1 MAWNVCQTCS
11 RVLIFKPICMK
22 SFFISLFIAVCA
34 NLSVSAQTKFSVS
47 YNDTVSIAEPL
58 KIKYIVEDD
67 KEFEITPKPLKI
79 KNSFMEL
86 LAGPYTSTYNSFKM
100 DNGKLTTH
108 KSIIFTYIFLCN
120 KSGMYNVPSLTVT
133 DSVGNEKSF
142 TDDMSFYVSNDAKYR
157 KQKDSM
163 VDEFA
168 DIDMEDTTVNTAKSK
183 ILEIVAVVDK
193 NKISLG
199 DSIKCQIHLFTNLD
213 VVSLNTLKDLEV
225 DNAIRHEI
233 PTDTQKTFKETIYKE
248 MPVKTVLW
256 DEYYLIPL
264 QAGTIKIENASFKAF
279 YSEHDPNIDPIEA
292 FFNAKSC
299 RIERDSVLT
308 IKSVYFKV
316 TPKELYNKNI
326 NTTAVANTRSSVGIV
341 LDRSS
346 SLFTTEDTLRA
357 NYYLL
362 ENDFMKRFLPNINRN
377 YDLTIFAKHPYKI
390 FKDDLEEYAN
400 SIKDSNND
408 GSAVYDAILSAITDR
423 ETGKIDKKS
432 IILLTDGSDN
442 CSRISANTLTNILL
456 ENGIRV
462 DVVAFASKMDSVY
475 YVFKDSI
482 DTNGDDIY
490 DDVELRNTL
499 IENGQNLDNIKEIAT
514 ATGGV
519 FIQVCNETQLSEAIQ
534 QIQNAISFEKRPLKK
549 PAKMFKP
556 DRGMLMKLF
565 KEIYDVSKIP
575 L

>member
-1 MAWNVCQTCS
+1 MSKMAWNVCQTCS

-34 NLSVSAQTKFSVS
+34 NLSVFAQTKFSIS
-47 YNDTVSIAEPL
+47 YEDTVNVGEPV

-86 LAGPYTSTYNSFKM
+86 LAGPYTSTNTSFKM
-100 DNGKLTTH
+100 DNGKLIRH
-108 KSIIFTYIFLCN
+108 KSIILEYSFLCS
-120 KSGMYNVPSLTVT
+120 KSGKHLVPSLTVT
-133 DSVGNEKSF
+133 DSNGNEYSSLEG
-142 TDDMSFYVSNDAKYR
+142 MSFYVIDDEKN
-157 KQKDSM
+157 QKKKM
-163 VDEFA
+163 VDT
-168 DIDMEDTTVNTAKSK
+168 DKQK

-248 MPVKTVLW
+248 MPVKTVLL

-264 QAGTIKIENASFKAF
+264 QAGTIKIENASFKAL

-357 NYYLL
+357 NYYQL

-390 FKDDLEEYAN
+390 FKDDLQEYAN

-482 DTNGDDIY
+482 NTNGDDIY
-490 DDVELRNTL
+490 DDVKLRNML
-499 IENGQNLDNIKEIAT
+499 IENYQNLDKIKEIAT

-519 FIQVCNETQLSEAIQ
+519 FVQVCNETQLPEAIL
-534 QIQNAISFEKRPLKK
+534 QIQNAISFEKRSFKK
-549 PAKMFKP
+549 AAKMFKP
-556 DRGMLMKLF
+556 DRGMLVKLY

>member
-1 MAWNVCQTCS
+1 MSKMAWNVCQTCS

-34 NLSVSAQTKFSVS
+34 NLSVFAQTKFSIS
-47 YNDTVSIAEPL
+47 YEDTVNVGEPV

-86 LAGPYTSTYNSFKM
+86 LAGPYTSTNTSFKM
-100 DNGKLTTH
+100 DNGKLIRH
-108 KSIIFTYIFLCN
+108 KSIILEYSFLCS
-120 KSGMYNVPSLTVT
+120 KSGKHLVPSLTVT
-133 DSVGNEKSF
+133 DSNGNEYSF
-142 TDDMSFYVSNDAKYR
+142 LEGMSFYVIDDEKN
-157 KQKDSM
+157 QKKKM
-163 VDEFA
+163 VDT
-168 DIDMEDTTVNTAKSK
+168 DKQK

-248 MPVKTVLW
+248 MPVKTVLL

-264 QAGTIKIENASFKAF
+264 QAGTIKIENASFKAL

-357 NYYLL
+357 NYYQL

-390 FKDDLEEYAN
+390 FKDDLQEYAN

-482 DTNGDDIY
+482 NTNGDDIY
-490 DDVELRNTL
+490 DDVKLRNML
-499 IENGQNLDNIKEIAT
+499 IENYQNLDKIKEIAT

-519 FIQVCNETQLSEAIQ
+519 FVQVCNETQLPEAIL
-534 QIQNAISFEKRPLKK
+534 QIQNAISFEKRSLKK
-549 PAKMFKP
+549 AAKMFKP
-556 DRGMLMKLF
+556 DRGMLVKLY

>member
-1 MAWNVCQTCS
+1 MSKMAWNVCQTCS

-34 NLSVSAQTKFSVS
+34 NLSVFAQTKFSIS
-47 YNDTVSIAEPL
+47 YEDTVNVGEPV

-86 LAGPYTSTYNSFKM
+86 LAGPYTSTNTSFKM
-100 DNGKLTTH
+100 DNGKLIRH
-108 KSIIFTYIFLCN
+108 KSIILEYTFLCS
-120 KSGMYNVPSLTVT
+120 KSGKHLVPSLTVT
-133 DSVGNEKSF
+133 DSNGNEYSSLEG
-142 TDDMSFYVSNDAKYR
+142 MSFYVIDDEKN
-157 KQKDSM
+157 QKKKM
-163 VDEFA
+163 VDT
-168 DIDMEDTTVNTAKSK
+168 DKQK

-213 VVSLNTLKDLEV
+213 VVSFNTLKDLEV

-357 NYYLL
+357 NYYQL

-390 FKDDLEEYAN
+390 FKDDLQEYAN

-462 DVVAFASKMDSVY
+462 DVVAFASKIDSVY

-556 DRGMLMKLF
+556 DRGMLVKLF

>member
-1 MAWNVCQTCS
+1 MSKMAWNVCQTCS

-34 NLSVSAQTKFSVS
+34 NLSVFAQTKFSIS
-47 YNDTVSIAEPL
+47 YEDTVNVGEPV

-86 LAGPYTSTYNSFKM
+86 LAGPYTSTNTSFKM
-100 DNGKLTTH
+100 DNGKLIRH
-108 KSIIFTYIFLCN
+108 KSIILEYSFLCS
-120 KSGMYNVPSLTVT
+120 KSGKHLVPSLTVT
-133 DSVGNEKSF
+133 DSNGNEYSSLEG
-142 TDDMSFYVSNDAKYR
+142 MSFYVIDDEKN
-157 KQKDSM
+157 QKKKM
-163 VDEFA
+163 VDT
-168 DIDMEDTTVNTAKSK
+168 DKQK

-225 DNAIRHEI
+225 DSAIRHEI

-248 MPVKTVLW
+248 MPVKTVLL

-326 NTTAVANTRSSVGIV
+326 NTTAVVNTRSSVGIV

-357 NYYLL
+357 NYYQL

-499 IENGQNLDNIKEIAT
+499 IEHGQNLDNIKEIAT

-556 DRGMLMKLF
+556 DRGMLVKLF

>member
-1 MAWNVCQTCS
+1 MSKMAWNVCQTCS

-34 NLSVSAQTKFSVS
+34 NLSVFAQTKFSIS
-47 YNDTVSIAEPL
+47 YEDTVNVGEPV

-86 LAGPYTSTYNSFKM
+86 LAGPYTSTNTSFKM
-100 DNGKLTTH
+100 DNGKLIRH
-108 KSIIFTYIFLCN
+108 KSIILEYTFLCS
-120 KSGMYNVPSLTVT
+120 KSGKHLVPSLTVT
-133 DSVGNEKSF
+133 DSNGNEYSF
-142 TDDMSFYVSNDAKYR
+142 LEGKSFYVIDDEKN
-157 KQKDSM
+157 QKKKM
-163 VDEFA
+163 VDT
-168 DIDMEDTTVNTAKSK
+168 DKQK

-326 NTTAVANTRSSVGIV
+326 NTTAVAKTRSSVGIV

-357 NYYLL
+357 NYYQL

-390 FKDDLEEYAN
+390 FKDDLQEYAN

-534 QIQNAISFEKRPLKK
+534 KIQNAISFEKRPLKK

-556 DRGMLMKLF
+556 DRGMLVKLF

>member
-1 MAWNVCQTCS
+1 MSKMAWNVCQTCS

-34 NLSVSAQTKFSVS
+34 NLSVFAQTKFSIS
-47 YNDTVSIAEPL
+47 YEDTVNVGEPV

-86 LAGPYTSTYNSFKM
+86 LAGPYTSTNTSFKM
-100 DNGKLTTH
+100 DNGKLIRH
-108 KSIIFTYIFLCN
+108 KSIILEYTFLCS
-120 KSGMYNVPSLTVT
+120 KSGKHLVPSLTVT
-133 DSVGNEKSF
+133 DSNGNEYSF
-142 TDDMSFYVSNDAKYR
+142 LEGKSFYVIDDEKN
-157 KQKDSM
+157 QKKKM
-163 VDEFA
+163 VDT
-168 DIDMEDTTVNTAKSK
+168 DKQK

-264 QAGTIKIENASFKAF
+264 QAGTIKIENASFKAL

-357 NYYLL
+357 NYYQL

-390 FKDDLEEYAN
+390 FKDDLQEYAN

-499 IENGQNLDNIKEIAT
+499 IEHGQNLDNIKEIAT

-534 QIQNAISFEKRPLKK
+534 QIQNAISFEKRPLTK

-556 DRGMLMKLF
+556 DRGMLVKLF

>member
-1 MAWNVCQTCS
+1 MSKMAWNVCQTCS

-34 NLSVSAQTKFSVS
+34 NLSVFAQTKFSIS
-47 YNDTVSIAEPL
+47 YEDTVNVGEPV

-86 LAGPYTSTYNSFKM
+86 LAGPYTSTNTSFKM
-100 DNGKLTTH
+100 DNGKLIRH
-108 KSIIFTYIFLCN
+108 KSIILEYSFLCS
-120 KSGMYNVPSLTVT
+120 KSGKHLVPSLTVT
-133 DSVGNEKSF
+133 DSNGNEYSSLEG
-142 TDDMSFYVSNDAKYR
+142 MSFYVIDDEKNQKKKMVGTD
-157 KQKDSM
+157 KQ
-163 VDEFA
+163 
-168 DIDMEDTTVNTAKSK
+168 K

-357 NYYLL
+357 NYYQL

-390 FKDDLEEYAN
+390 FKDDLQEYAN

-556 DRGMLMKLF
+556 DRGMLVKLF

>member
-1 MAWNVCQTCS
+1 MSKMAWNVCQTCS

-34 NLSVSAQTKFSVS
+34 NLSVFAQTKFSIS
-47 YNDTVSIAEPL
+47 YEDTVNVGEPV

-86 LAGPYTSTYNSFKM
+86 LAGPYTSTNTSFKM
-100 DNGKLTTH
+100 DNGKLIRH
-108 KSIIFTYIFLCN
+108 KSIILEYTFLCS
-120 KSGMYNVPSLTVT
+120 KSGKHLVPSLTVT
-133 DSVGNEKSF
+133 DSNGNEYSSLEG
-142 TDDMSFYVSNDAKYR
+142 MSFYVIDDEKN
-157 KQKDSM
+157 QKKKM
-163 VDEFA
+163 VDT
-168 DIDMEDTTVNTAKSK
+168 DKQK

-256 DEYYLIPL
+256 NEYYLIPL

-326 NTTAVANTRSSVGIV
+326 NTTAVVNTRSSVGIV

-357 NYYLL
+357 NYYQL

-390 FKDDLEEYAN
+390 FKDDLQEYAN

-556 DRGMLMKLF
+556 DRGMLVKLF

>member
-1 MAWNVCQTCS
+1 MSKMAWNVCQTCS

-34 NLSVSAQTKFSVS
+34 NLSVFAQTKFSIS
-47 YNDTVSIAEPL
+47 YEDTVNVGEPV

-86 LAGPYTSTYNSFKM
+86 LAGPYTSTNTSFKM
-100 DNGKLTTH
+100 DNGKLIRH
-108 KSIIFTYIFLCN
+108 KSIILEYTFLCS
-120 KSGMYNVPSLTVT
+120 KSGKHLVPSLTVT
-133 DSVGNEKSF
+133 DSNGNEYSF
-142 TDDMSFYVSNDAKYR
+142 LEGKSFYVIDDEKN
-157 KQKDSM
+157 QKKKM
-163 VDEFA
+163 VDT
-168 DIDMEDTTVNTAKSK
+168 DKQK

-264 QAGTIKIENASFKAF
+264 QAGTIKIENASFKAL

-357 NYYLL
+357 NYYQL

-482 DTNGDDIY
+482 NTNGDDIY
-490 DDVELRNTL
+490 DDVKLRNML
-499 IENGQNLDNIKEIAT
+499 IENYQNLDKIKEIAT

-519 FIQVCNETQLSEAIQ
+519 FVQVCNETQLPEAIL
-534 QIQNAISFEKRPLKK
+534 QIQNAISFEKRSLKK
-549 PAKMFKP
+549 AAKMFKP
-556 DRGMLMKLF
+556 DRGMLVNLY

>member
-1 MAWNVCQTCS
+1 MSKMAWNVCQTCS

-34 NLSVSAQTKFSVS
+34 NLSVFAQTKFSIS
-47 YNDTVSIAEPL
+47 YEDTVNVGEPV

-86 LAGPYTSTYNSFKM
+86 LAGPYTSTNTSFKM
-100 DNGKLTTH
+100 DNGKLIRH
-108 KSIIFTYIFLCN
+108 KSIILEYSFLCS
-120 KSGMYNVPSLTVT
+120 KSGKHLVPSLTVT
-133 DSVGNEKSF
+133 DSNGNEYSSLEG
-142 TDDMSFYVSNDAKYR
+142 MSFYVIDDEKN
-157 KQKDSM
+157 QKKKM
-163 VDEFA
+163 VDT
-168 DIDMEDTTVNTAKSK
+168 DKQK

-248 MPVKTVLW
+248 IPVKTVLL

-264 QAGTIKIENASFKAF
+264 QAGTIKIENASFKAL

-357 NYYLL
+357 NYYQL

-390 FKDDLEEYAN
+390 FKDDLQEYAN

-462 DVVAFASKMDSVY
+462 DVVAFASKIDSVY

-490 DDVELRNTL
+490 DNVELRNTL
-499 IENGQNLDNIKEIAT
+499 IEHGQNLDNIKEIAT

-549 PAKMFKP
+549 PAKVFKP
-556 DRGMLMKLF
+556 DRGMLVKFF

>member
-1 MAWNVCQTCS
+1 MSKMAWNVCQTCS

-34 NLSVSAQTKFSVS
+34 NLSVFAQTKFSIS
-47 YNDTVSIAEPL
+47 YEDTVNVGEPV

-86 LAGPYTSTYNSFKM
+86 LAGPYTSTNTSFKM
-100 DNGKLTTH
+100 DNGKLIRH
-108 KSIIFTYIFLCN
+108 KSIILEYTFLCS
-120 KSGMYNVPSLTVT
+120 KSGKHLVPSLTVT
-133 DSVGNEKSF
+133 DSNGNEYSSLEG
-142 TDDMSFYVSNDAKYR
+142 MSFYVIDDEKN
-157 KQKDSM
+157 QKKKM
-163 VDEFA
+163 VDT
-168 DIDMEDTTVNTAKSK
+168 DKQK

-326 NTTAVANTRSSVGIV
+326 NTTAVAKTRSSVGIV

-357 NYYLL
+357 NYYQL

-390 FKDDLEEYAN
+390 FKDDLQEYAN

-556 DRGMLMKLF
+556 DRGMLVKLF

>member
-1 MAWNVCQTCS
+1 
-11 RVLIFKPICMK
+11 MK

-34 NLSVSAQTKFSVS
+34 NLSVFAQTKFSIS
-47 YNDTVSIAEPL
+47 YEDTVNVGEPV

-86 LAGPYTSTYNSFKM
+86 LAGPYTSTNTSFKM
-100 DNGKLTTH
+100 DNGKLIRH
-108 KSIIFTYIFLCN
+108 KSIILEYSFLCS
-120 KSGMYNVPSLTVT
+120 KSGKHLVPSLTVT
-133 DSVGNEKSF
+133 DSNGNEYSSLEG
-142 TDDMSFYVSNDAKYR
+142 MSFYVIDDEKN
-157 KQKDSM
+157 QKKKM
-163 VDEFA
+163 VDT
-168 DIDMEDTTVNTAKSK
+168 DKQK

-248 MPVKTVLW
+248 MPVKTVLL

-264 QAGTIKIENASFKAF
+264 QAGTIKIENASFKAL

-357 NYYLL
+357 NYYQL

-390 FKDDLEEYAN
+390 FKDDLQEYAN

-462 DVVAFASKMDSVY
+462 DVVAFASKIDSVY

-556 DRGMLMKLF
+556 DRGMLVKLF

>member
-1 MAWNVCQTCS
+1 
-11 RVLIFKPICMK
+11 MK

-34 NLSVSAQTKFSVS
+34 NLSVFAQTKFSIS
-47 YNDTVSIAEPL
+47 YEDTVNVGEPV

-86 LAGPYTSTYNSFKM
+86 LAGPYTSTNTSFKM
-100 DNGKLTTH
+100 DNGKLIRH
-108 KSIIFTYIFLCN
+108 KSIILEYTFLCS
-120 KSGMYNVPSLTVT
+120 KSGKHLVPSLTVT
-133 DSVGNEKSF
+133 DSNGNEYSSLEG
-142 TDDMSFYVSNDAKYR
+142 MSFYVIDDEKN
-157 KQKDSM
+157 QKKKM
-163 VDEFA
+163 VDT
-168 DIDMEDTTVNTAKSK
+168 DKQK

-225 DNAIRHEI
+225 DSAIRHEI

-256 DEYYLIPL
+256 NEYYLIPL

-326 NTTAVANTRSSVGIV
+326 NTTAVVNTRSSVGIV

-357 NYYLL
+357 NYYQL

-556 DRGMLMKLF
+556 DRGMLVKLF

>member
-1 MAWNVCQTCS
+1 MSKMAWNVCQTCS

-34 NLSVSAQTKFSVS
+34 NLSVFAQTKFSIS
-47 YNDTVSIAEPL
+47 YEDTVNVGEPV

-86 LAGPYTSTYNSFKM
+86 LAGPYTSTNTSFKM
-100 DNGKLTTH
+100 DNGKLIRH
-108 KSIIFTYIFLCN
+108 KSIILEYTFLCS
-120 KSGMYNVPSLTVT
+120 KSGKHLVPSLTVT
-133 DSVGNEKSF
+133 DSNGNEYSF
-142 TDDMSFYVSNDAKYR
+142 LEGKSFYVIDDEKN
-157 KQKDSM
+157 QKKKM
-163 VDEFA
+163 VDT
-168 DIDMEDTTVNTAKSK
+168 DKQK

-256 DEYYLIPL
+256 NEYYLIPL

-326 NTTAVANTRSSVGIV
+326 NTTAVVNTRSSVGIV

-357 NYYLL
+357 NYYQL

-490 DDVELRNTL
+490 DNVELRNTL
-499 IENGQNLDNIKEIAT
+499 IEHGQNLDNIKEIAT

-549 PAKMFKP
+549 PAKVFKP
-556 DRGMLMKLF
+556 DRGMLVKFF

>member
-1 MAWNVCQTCS
+1 MSKMAWNVCQTCS

-34 NLSVSAQTKFSVS
+34 NLSVFAQTKFSIS
-47 YNDTVSIAEPL
+47 YEDTVNVGEPV

-86 LAGPYTSTYNSFKM
+86 LAGPYTSTNTSFKM
-100 DNGKLTTH
+100 DNGKLIRH
-108 KSIIFTYIFLCN
+108 KSIILEYTFLCS
-120 KSGMYNVPSLTVT
+120 KSGKHLVPSLTVT
-133 DSVGNEKSF
+133 DSNGNEYSSLEG
-142 TDDMSFYVSNDAKYR
+142 MSFYVIDDEKN
-157 KQKDSM
+157 QKKKM
-163 VDEFA
+163 VDT
-168 DIDMEDTTVNTAKSK
+168 DKQK

-357 NYYLL
+357 NYYQL

-390 FKDDLEEYAN
+390 FKDDLQEYAN

-556 DRGMLMKLF
+556 DRGMLVKLF

>member
-1 MAWNVCQTCS
+1 MSKMAWNVCQTCS

-34 NLSVSAQTKFSVS
+34 NLSVFAQTKFSIS
-47 YNDTVSIAEPL
+47 YEDTVNVGEPV

-86 LAGPYTSTYNSFKM
+86 LAGPYTSANTSFKM
-100 DNGKLTTH
+100 DNGKLIRH
-108 KSIIFTYIFLCN
+108 KSIILEYSFLCS
-120 KSGMYNVPSLTVT
+120 KSGKHLVPSLTVT
-133 DSVGNEKSF
+133 DSNGNEYSF
-142 TDDMSFYVSNDAKYR
+142 LEGKSFYVIDDEKN
-157 KQKDSM
+157 QKKKM
-163 VDEFA
+163 VDT
-168 DIDMEDTTVNTAKSK
+168 DKQK

-279 YSEHDPNIDPIEA
+279 YSEQDPNIDPFEA
-292 FFNAKSC
+292 FFNGKSC

-326 NTTAVANTRSSVGIV
+326 NTTAVAKTRSSVGIV

-357 NYYLL
+357 NYYQL

-390 FKDDLEEYAN
+390 FKDDLQEYAN

-556 DRGMLMKLF
+556 DRGMLVKLF

>member
-1 MAWNVCQTCS
+1 
-11 RVLIFKPICMK
+11 MK

-34 NLSVSAQTKFSVS
+34 NLSVFAQTKFSIS
-47 YNDTVSIAEPL
+47 YEDTVNVGEPV

-86 LAGPYTSTYNSFKM
+86 LAGPYTSANTSFKM
-100 DNGKLTTH
+100 DNGKLIRH
-108 KSIIFTYIFLCN
+108 KSIILEYTFLCS
-120 KSGMYNVPSLTVT
+120 KSGKHLVPSLTVT
-133 DSVGNEKSF
+133 DSNGNEYSSLEG
-142 TDDMSFYVSNDAKYR
+142 MSFYVIDDEKN
-157 KQKDSM
+157 QKKKM
-163 VDEFA
+163 VDT
-168 DIDMEDTTVNTAKSK
+168 DKQK

-264 QAGTIKIENASFKAF
+264 QAGTIKIENASFKAL

-346 SLFTTEDTLRA
+346 SLFATEDTLQA
-357 NYYLL
+357 NYYQL

-390 FKDDLEEYAN
+390 FKDDLQEYAN

-556 DRGMLMKLF
+556 DRGMLVKLF

>member
-1 MAWNVCQTCS
+1 
-11 RVLIFKPICMK
+11 MK

-34 NLSVSAQTKFSVS
+34 NLSVFAQTKFSIS
-47 YNDTVSIAEPL
+47 YEDTVNVGEPV

-86 LAGPYTSTYNSFKM
+86 LAGPYTSANTSFKM
-100 DNGKLTTH
+100 DNGKLIRH
-108 KSIIFTYIFLCN
+108 KSIILEYSFLCS
-120 KSGMYNVPSLTVT
+120 KSGKHLVPSLTVT
-133 DSVGNEKSF
+133 DSNGNEYSSLEG
-142 TDDMSFYVSNDAKYR
+142 MSFYVIDDEKN
-157 KQKDSM
+157 QKKKM
-163 VDEFA
+163 VDT
-168 DIDMEDTTVNTAKSK
+168 DKQK

-357 NYYLL
+357 NYYQL

-556 DRGMLMKLF
+556 DRGMLVKLF

>member
-1 MAWNVCQTCS
+1 MSKMAWNVCQTCS

-34 NLSVSAQTKFSVS
+34 NLSVFAQTKFSIS
-47 YNDTVSIAEPL
+47 YEDTVNVGEPV

-86 LAGPYTSTYNSFKM
+86 LAGPYTSTNTSFKM
-100 DNGKLTTH
+100 DNGKLIRH
-108 KSIIFTYIFLCN
+108 KSIILEYSFLCS
-120 KSGMYNVPSLTVT
+120 KSGKHLVPSLTVT
-133 DSVGNEKSF
+133 DSNGNEYSSLEG
-142 TDDMSFYVSNDAKYR
+142 MSFYVIDDEKN
-157 KQKDSM
+157 QKKKM
-163 VDEFA
+163 VDT
-168 DIDMEDTTVNTAKSK
+168 DKQK

-264 QAGTIKIENASFKAF
+264 QAGTIKIENASFKAL

-346 SLFTTEDTLRA
+346 SLFATEDTLRA
-357 NYYLL
+357 NYYQL
-362 ENDFMKRFLPNINRN
+362 ENAFMKRFLPNINRN

-390 FKDDLEEYAN
+390 FKDDLQEYAN

-462 DVVAFASKMDSVY
+462 DVVAFASKIDSVY

-490 DDVELRNTL
+490 DNVELRNTL
-499 IENGQNLDNIKEIAT
+499 IEHGQNLDNIKEIAT

-556 DRGMLMKLF
+556 DRGMLVKLF

>member
-1 MAWNVCQTCS
+1 MSKMAWNVCQTCS

-34 NLSVSAQTKFSVS
+34 NLSVFAQTKFSIS
-47 YNDTVSIAEPL
+47 YEDTVNVGEPV

-86 LAGPYTSTYNSFKM
+86 LAGPYTSTNTSFKM
-100 DNGKLTTH
+100 DNGKLIRH
-108 KSIIFTYIFLCN
+108 KSIILEYTFLCS
-120 KSGMYNVPSLTVT
+120 KSGKHLVPSLTVT
-133 DSVGNEKSF
+133 DSNGNEYSSLEG
-142 TDDMSFYVSNDAKYR
+142 MSFYVIDDEKN
-157 KQKDSM
+157 QKKKM
-163 VDEFA
+163 VDT
-168 DIDMEDTTVNTAKSK
+168 DKQK

-213 VVSLNTLKDLEV
+213 VVSFNTLKDLEV

-357 NYYLL
+357 NYYQL

-390 FKDDLEEYAN
+390 FKDDLQEYAN

-462 DVVAFASKMDSVY
+462 DVVAFASKIDSVY

-499 IENGQNLDNIKEIAT
+499 IEHGQNLDNIKEIAT

-556 DRGMLMKLF
+556 DRGMLVKLF

>member
-1 MAWNVCQTCS
+1 M
-11 RVLIFKPICMK
+11 FKPICMK

-34 NLSVSAQTKFSVS
+34 NLSVFAQTKFSIS
-47 YNDTVSIAEPL
+47 YEDTVNVGEPV

-86 LAGPYTSTYNSFKM
+86 LAGPYTSTNTSFKM
-100 DNGKLTTH
+100 DNGKLIRH
-108 KSIIFTYIFLCN
+108 KSIILEYSFLCS
-120 KSGMYNVPSLTVT
+120 KSGKHLVPSLTVT
-133 DSVGNEKSF
+133 DSNGNEYSSLEG
-142 TDDMSFYVSNDAKYR
+142 MSFYVIDDEKN
-157 KQKDSM
+157 QKKKM
-163 VDEFA
+163 VDT
-168 DIDMEDTTVNTAKSK
+168 DKQK

-248 MPVKTVLW
+248 IPVKTVLL

-264 QAGTIKIENASFKAF
+264 QAGTIKIENASFKAL

-357 NYYLL
+357 NYYQL

-390 FKDDLEEYAN
+390 FKDDLQEYAN

-423 ETGKIDKKS
+423 ENGKIDKKS

-462 DVVAFASKMDSVY
+462 DVVAFASKIDSVY

-499 IENGQNLDNIKEIAT
+499 IEHGQNLDNIKEIAT

-556 DRGMLMKLF
+556 DRGMLVKLF

>member
-1 MAWNVCQTCS
+1 MSKMAWNVCQTCS

-34 NLSVSAQTKFSVS
+34 NLSVFAQTKFSIS
-47 YNDTVSIAEPL
+47 YEDTVNVGEPV

-86 LAGPYTSTYNSFKM
+86 LAGPYKSTNTSFKM
-100 DNGKLTTH
+100 DNGKLIRH
-108 KSIIFTYIFLCN
+108 KSIILEYTFLCS
-120 KSGMYNVPSLTVT
+120 KSGKHLVPSLTVT
-133 DSVGNEKSF
+133 DSNGNEYSSLEG
-142 TDDMSFYVSNDAKYR
+142 MSFYVIDDEKN
-157 KQKDSM
+157 QKKKM
-163 VDEFA
+163 VDT
-168 DIDMEDTTVNTAKSK
+168 DKQK

-357 NYYLL
+357 NYYQL

-556 DRGMLMKLF
+556 DRGMLVKLF

>member
-1 MAWNVCQTCS
+1 MSKMAWNVCQTCS

-34 NLSVSAQTKFSVS
+34 NLSVFAQTKFSIS
-47 YNDTVSIAEPL
+47 YEDTVNVGEPV

-86 LAGPYTSTYNSFKM
+86 LAGPYTSTNTSFKM
-100 DNGKLTTH
+100 DNGKLIRH
-108 KSIIFTYIFLCN
+108 KSIILEYSFLCS
-120 KSGMYNVPSLTVT
+120 KSGKHLVPSLTVT
-133 DSVGNEKSF
+133 DSNGNEYSF
-142 TDDMSFYVSNDAKYR
+142 LEGKSFYVIDDEKN
-157 KQKDSM
+157 QKKKM
-163 VDEFA
+163 VDT
-168 DIDMEDTTVNTAKSK
+168 DKQK

-264 QAGTIKIENASFKAF
+264 QAGTIKIENASFKAL

-357 NYYLL
+357 NYYQL

-390 FKDDLEEYAN
+390 FKDDLQEYAN

-490 DDVELRNTL
+490 DNVELRNTL
-499 IENGQNLDNIKEIAT
+499 IEHGQNLDNIKEIAT

-556 DRGMLMKLF
+556 DRGMLVKLF

>member
-1 MAWNVCQTCS
+1 MSKMAWNVCQTCS

-34 NLSVSAQTKFSVS
+34 NLSVFAQTKFSIS
-47 YNDTVSIAEPL
+47 YEDTVNVGEPV

-86 LAGPYTSTYNSFKM
+86 LAGPYTSTNTSFKM
-100 DNGKLTTH
+100 DNGKLIRH
-108 KSIIFTYIFLCN
+108 KSIILEYSFLCS
-120 KSGMYNVPSLTVT
+120 KSGKHLVPSLTVT
-133 DSVGNEKSF
+133 DSNGNEYSF
-142 TDDMSFYVSNDAKYR
+142 LEGKSFYVIDDEKN
-157 KQKDSM
+157 QKKKM
-163 VDEFA
+163 VDT
-168 DIDMEDTTVNTAKSK
+168 DKQK

-357 NYYLL
+357 NYYQL

-390 FKDDLEEYAN
+390 FKDDLQEYAN

-556 DRGMLMKLF
+556 DRGMLVKLF

>member
-1 MAWNVCQTCS
+1 MSKMAWNVCQTCS

-34 NLSVSAQTKFSVS
+34 NLSVFAQTKFSIS
-47 YNDTVSIAEPL
+47 YEDTVNVGEPV

-86 LAGPYTSTYNSFKM
+86 LAGPYTSTNTSFKM
-100 DNGKLTTH
+100 DNGKLIRH
-108 KSIIFTYIFLCN
+108 KSIILEYSFLCS
-120 KSGMYNVPSLTVT
+120 KSGKHLVPSLTVT
-133 DSVGNEKSF
+133 DSNGNEYSSLEG
-142 TDDMSFYVSNDAKYR
+142 MSFYVIDDEKN
-157 KQKDSM
+157 QKKKM
-163 VDEFA
+163 VDT
-168 DIDMEDTTVNTAKSK
+168 DKQK

-248 MPVKTVLW
+248 MPVKTVLL

-264 QAGTIKIENASFKAF
+264 QAGTIKIENASFKAL

-357 NYYLL
+357 NYYQL

-390 FKDDLEEYAN
+390 FKDDLQEYAN

-499 IENGQNLDNIKEIAT
+499 IEHGQNLDNIKEIAT

-556 DRGMLMKLF
+556 DRGMLVKLF

>member
-1 MAWNVCQTCS
+1 MSKMAWNVCQTCS

-34 NLSVSAQTKFSVS
+34 NLSVFAQTKFSIS
-47 YNDTVSIAEPL
+47 YEDTVNVGEPV

-86 LAGPYTSTYNSFKM
+86 LAGPYTSTNTSFKM
-100 DNGKLTTH
+100 DNGKLIRH
-108 KSIIFTYIFLCN
+108 KSIILEYSFLCS
-120 KSGMYNVPSLTVT
+120 KSGKHLVPSLTVT
-133 DSVGNEKSF
+133 DSNGNEYSSLEG
-142 TDDMSFYVSNDAKYR
+142 MSFYVIDDEKN
-157 KQKDSM
+157 QKKKM
-163 VDEFA
+163 VDT
-168 DIDMEDTTVNTAKSK
+168 DKQK

-248 MPVKTVLW
+248 MPVKTVLL

-264 QAGTIKIENASFKAF
+264 QAGTIKIENASFKAL

-346 SLFTTEDTLRA
+346 SLFTTEDTLQA
-357 NYYLL
+357 NYYQL

-390 FKDDLEEYAN
+390 FKDDLQEYAN

-462 DVVAFASKMDSVY
+462 DVVAFASKIDSVY

-490 DDVELRNTL
+490 DNVELRNTL
-499 IENGQNLDNIKEIAT
+499 IEHGQNLDNIKEIAT

-556 DRGMLMKLF
+556 DRGMLVKLF

>member
-1 MAWNVCQTCS
+1 MSKMAWNVCQTCS

-34 NLSVSAQTKFSVS
+34 NLSVFAQTKFSIS
-47 YNDTVSIAEPL
+47 YEDTVNVGEPV

-86 LAGPYTSTYNSFKM
+86 LAGPYTSTNTSFKM
-100 DNGKLTTH
+100 DNGKLIRH
-108 KSIIFTYIFLCN
+108 KSIILEYSFLCS
-120 KSGMYNVPSLTVT
+120 KSGKHLVPSLTVT
-133 DSVGNEKSF
+133 DSNGNEYSSLEG
-142 TDDMSFYVSNDAKYR
+142 MSFYVIDDEKN
-157 KQKDSM
+157 QKKKM
-163 VDEFA
+163 VDT
-168 DIDMEDTTVNTAKSK
+168 DKQK

-279 YSEHDPNIDPIEA
+279 YSEQDPNIDPFEA
-292 FFNAKSC
+292 FFNGKSC

-308 IKSVYFKV
+308 IKPVYLKV

-346 SLFTTEDTLRA
+346 SLFATEDTLRA
-357 NYYLL
+357 NYYQL
-362 ENDFMKRFLPNINRN
+362 ENAFMKRFLPNINRN

-490 DDVELRNTL
+490 DDVESRNML
-499 IENGQNLDNIKEIAT
+499 IENCQNLDKIREIAT

-519 FIQVCNETQLSEAIQ
+519 FVQVCNETQLPEAIL
-534 QIQNAISFEKRPLKK
+534 QIQNAISFEKRSLKK
-549 PAKMFKP
+549 AAKMFKP
-556 DRGMLMKLF
+556 DRGMLVKLY

>member
-1 MAWNVCQTCS
+1 MSKMAWNVCQTCS

-34 NLSVSAQTKFSVS
+34 NLSVFAQTKFSIS
-47 YNDTVSIAEPL
+47 YEDTVNVGEPV

-86 LAGPYTSTYNSFKM
+86 LAGPYTSTNTSFKM
-100 DNGKLTTH
+100 DNGKLIRH
-108 KSIIFTYIFLCN
+108 KSIILEYSFLCS
-120 KSGMYNVPSLTVT
+120 KSGKHLVPSLTVT
-133 DSVGNEKSF
+133 DSNGNEYSSLEG
-142 TDDMSFYVSNDAKYR
+142 MSFYVIDDEKN
-157 KQKDSM
+157 QKKKM
-163 VDEFA
+163 VDT
-168 DIDMEDTTVNTAKSK
+168 DKQK

-199 DSIKCQIHLFTNLD
+199 DSVKCQIHLFTNLD

-248 MPVKTVLW
+248 IPVKTVLL

-264 QAGTIKIENASFKAF
+264 QAGTIKIENASFKAL

-357 NYYLL
+357 NYYQL

-390 FKDDLEEYAN
+390 FKDDLQEYAN

-462 DVVAFASKMDSVY
+462 DVVAFASKIDSVY

-499 IENGQNLDNIKEIAT
+499 IEHGQNLDNIKEIAT

-556 DRGMLMKLF
+556 DRGMLVKLF

>member
-1 MAWNVCQTCS
+1 MSKMAWNVCQTCS

-34 NLSVSAQTKFSVS
+34 NLSVFAQTKFSIS
-47 YNDTVSIAEPL
+47 YEDTVNVGEPV

-86 LAGPYTSTYNSFKM
+86 LAGPYTSTNTSFKM
-100 DNGKLTTH
+100 DNGKLIRH
-108 KSIIFTYIFLCN
+108 KSIILEYTFLCS
-120 KSGMYNVPSLTVT
+120 KSGKHLVPSLTVT
-133 DSVGNEKSF
+133 DSNGNEYSF
-142 TDDMSFYVSNDAKYR
+142 LEGKSFYVIDDEKN
-157 KQKDSM
+157 QKKKM
-163 VDEFA
+163 VDT
-168 DIDMEDTTVNTAKSK
+168 DKQK

-225 DNAIRHEI
+225 DSAIRHEI

-256 DEYYLIPL
+256 NEYYLIPL

-326 NTTAVANTRSSVGIV
+326 NTTAVVNTRSSVGIV

-357 NYYLL
+357 NYYQL

-462 DVVAFASKMDSVY
+462 DVVAFASKIDSVY

-556 DRGMLMKLF
+556 DRGMLVKLF

>member
-1 MAWNVCQTCS
+1 MSKMAWNVCQTCS

-34 NLSVSAQTKFSVS
+34 NLSVFAQTKFSIS
-47 YNDTVSIAEPL
+47 YEDTVNVGEPV

-86 LAGPYTSTYNSFKM
+86 LAGPYTSTNTSFKM
-100 DNGKLTTH
+100 DNGKLIRH
-108 KSIIFTYIFLCN
+108 KSIILEYSFLCS
-120 KSGMYNVPSLTVT
+120 KSGKHLVPSLTVT
-133 DSVGNEKSF
+133 DSNGNEYSSLEG
-142 TDDMSFYVSNDAKYR
+142 MSFYVIDDEKN
-157 KQKDSM
+157 QKKKM
-163 VDEFA
+163 VDT
-168 DIDMEDTTVNTAKSK
+168 DKQK

-248 MPVKTVLW
+248 MPVKTVLL

-264 QAGTIKIENASFKAF
+264 QAGTIKIENASFKAL

-357 NYYLL
+357 NYYQL

-390 FKDDLEEYAN
+390 FKDDLQEYAN

-556 DRGMLMKLF
+556 DRGMLVKLF

>member
-1 MAWNVCQTCS
+1 MSKMAWNVCQTCS

-34 NLSVSAQTKFSVS
+34 NLSVFAQTKFSIS
-47 YNDTVSIAEPL
+47 YEDTVNVGEPV

-86 LAGPYTSTYNSFKM
+86 LAGPYTSTNTSFKM
-100 DNGKLTTH
+100 DNGKLIRH
-108 KSIIFTYIFLCN
+108 KSIILEYTFLCS
-120 KSGMYNVPSLTVT
+120 KSGKHLVPSLTVT
-133 DSVGNEKSF
+133 DSNGNEYSSLEG
-142 TDDMSFYVSNDAKYR
+142 MSFYVIDDEKN
-157 KQKDSM
+157 QKKKM
-163 VDEFA
+163 VDT
-168 DIDMEDTTVNTAKSK
+168 DKQK

-248 MPVKTVLW
+248 MPVKTVLL

-264 QAGTIKIENASFKAF
+264 QAGTIKIENASFKAL

-357 NYYLL
+357 NYYQL

-390 FKDDLEEYAN
+390 FKDDLQEYAN

-462 DVVAFASKMDSVY
+462 DVVAFASKIDSVY

-490 DDVELRNTL
+490 DNVELRNTL
-499 IENGQNLDNIKEIAT
+499 IEHGQNLDNIKEIAT

-556 DRGMLMKLF
+556 DRGMLVKLF

>member
-1 MAWNVCQTCS
+1 MSKMAWNVCQTCS

-34 NLSVSAQTKFSVS
+34 NLSVFAQTKFSIS
-47 YNDTVSIAEPL
+47 YEDTVNVGEPV

-86 LAGPYTSTYNSFKM
+86 LAGPYTSTNTSFKM
-100 DNGKLTTH
+100 DNGKLIRH
-108 KSIIFTYIFLCN
+108 KSIILEYSFLCS
-120 KSGMYNVPSLTVT
+120 KSGKHLVPSLTVT
-133 DSVGNEKSF
+133 DSNGNEYSSLEG
-142 TDDMSFYVSNDAKYR
+142 MSFYVIDDEKN
-157 KQKDSM
+157 QKKKM
-163 VDEFA
+163 VDT
-168 DIDMEDTTVNTAKSK
+168 DKQK

-248 MPVKTVLW
+248 IPVKTVLL

-264 QAGTIKIENASFKAF
+264 QAGTIKIENASFKAL

-357 NYYLL
+357 NYYQL

-390 FKDDLEEYAN
+390 FKDDLQEYAN

-462 DVVAFASKMDSVY
+462 DVVAFASKIDSVY

-490 DDVELRNTL
+490 DNVELRNTL
-499 IENGQNLDNIKEIAT
+499 IEHGQNLDNIKEIAT

-556 DRGMLMKLF
+556 DRGMLVKLF
-565 KEIYDVSKIP
+565 KEIYDVSKRP

>member
-1 MAWNVCQTCS
+1 
-11 RVLIFKPICMK
+11 MK

-34 NLSVSAQTKFSVS
+34 NLSVFAQTKFSIS
-47 YNDTVSIAEPL
+47 YEDTVNVGEPV

-86 LAGPYTSTYNSFKM
+86 LAGPYTSTNTSFKM
-100 DNGKLTTH
+100 DNGKLIRH
-108 KSIIFTYIFLCN
+108 KSIILEYTFLCS
-120 KSGMYNVPSLTVT
+120 KSGKHLVPSLTVT
-133 DSVGNEKSF
+133 DSNGNEYSF
-142 TDDMSFYVSNDAKYR
+142 LEGKSFYVIDDEKN
-157 KQKDSM
+157 QKKKM
-163 VDEFA
+163 VDT
-168 DIDMEDTTVNTAKSK
+168 DKQK

-264 QAGTIKIENASFKAF
+264 QAGTIKIENASFKAL

-357 NYYLL
+357 NYYQL

-390 FKDDLEEYAN
+390 FKDDLQEYAN

-549 PAKMFKP
+549 PAKVFKP
-556 DRGMLMKLF
+556 DRGMLVKFF

>member
-1 MAWNVCQTCS
+1 MSKMAWNVCQTCS

-34 NLSVSAQTKFSVS
+34 NLSVFAQTKFSIS
-47 YNDTVSIAEPL
+47 YEDTVNVGEPV

-86 LAGPYTSTYNSFKM
+86 LAGPYTSTNTSFKM
-100 DNGKLTTH
+100 DNGKLIRH
-108 KSIIFTYIFLCN
+108 KSIILEYTFLCS
-120 KSGMYNVPSLTVT
+120 KSGKHLVPSLTVT
-133 DSVGNEKSF
+133 DSNGNEYSSLEG
-142 TDDMSFYVSNDAKYR
+142 MSFYVIDDEKN
-157 KQKDSM
+157 QKKKM
-163 VDEFA
+163 VDT
-168 DIDMEDTTVNTAKSK
+168 DKQK

-256 DEYYLIPL
+256 NEYYLIPL

-326 NTTAVANTRSSVGIV
+326 NTTAVVNTRSSVGIV

-357 NYYLL
+357 NYYQL

-482 DTNGDDIY
+482 NTNGDDIY
-490 DDVELRNTL
+490 DDVKLRNML
-499 IENGQNLDNIKEIAT
+499 IENYQNLDKIKEIAT

-519 FIQVCNETQLSEAIQ
+519 FVQVCNETQLPEAIL
-534 QIQNAISFEKRPLKK
+534 QIQNAISFEKRSLKK
-549 PAKMFKP
+549 AAKMFKP
-556 DRGMLMKLF
+556 DRGMLVKLY

>member
-1 MAWNVCQTCS
+1 MSKMAWNVCQTCS

-34 NLSVSAQTKFSVS
+34 NLSVFAQTKFSIS
-47 YNDTVSIAEPL
+47 YEDTVNVGEPV

-86 LAGPYTSTYNSFKM
+86 LAGPYTSTNTSFKM
-100 DNGKLTTH
+100 DNGKLIRH
-108 KSIIFTYIFLCN
+108 KSIILEYTFLCS
-120 KSGMYNVPSLTVT
+120 KSGKHLVPSLTVT
-133 DSVGNEKSF
+133 DSNGNEYSSLEG
-142 TDDMSFYVSNDAKYR
+142 MSFYVIDDEKN
-157 KQKDSM
+157 QKKKM
-163 VDEFA
+163 VDT
-168 DIDMEDTTVNTAKSK
+168 DKQK

-357 NYYLL
+357 NYYQL

-390 FKDDLEEYAN
+390 FKDDLQEYAN

-462 DVVAFASKMDSVY
+462 DVVAFASKIDSVY

-490 DDVELRNTL
+490 DNVELRNTL
-499 IENGQNLDNIKEIAT
+499 IEHGQNLDNIKEIAT

-519 FIQVCNETQLSEAIQ
+519 FIQEYNETQLSEAIQ

-556 DRGMLMKLF
+556 DRGMLVKFF

>member
-1 MAWNVCQTCS
+1 
-11 RVLIFKPICMK
+11 MK

-34 NLSVSAQTKFSVS
+34 NLSVFAQTKFSIS
-47 YNDTVSIAEPL
+47 YEDTVNVGEPV

-86 LAGPYTSTYNSFKM
+86 LAGPYTSTNTSFKM
-100 DNGKLTTH
+100 DNGKLIRH
-108 KSIIFTYIFLCN
+108 KSIILEYSFLCS
-120 KSGMYNVPSLTVT
+120 KSGKHLVPSLTVT
-133 DSVGNEKSF
+133 DSNGNEYSSLEG
-142 TDDMSFYVSNDAKYR
+142 MSFYVIDDEKN
-157 KQKDSM
+157 QKKKM
-163 VDEFA
+163 VDT
-168 DIDMEDTTVNTAKSK
+168 DKQK

-248 MPVKTVLW
+248 MPVKTVLL

-264 QAGTIKIENASFKAF
+264 QAGTIKIENASFKAL

-357 NYYLL
+357 NYYQL

-390 FKDDLEEYAN
+390 FKDDLQEYAN

-462 DVVAFASKMDSVY
+462 DVVAFASKIDSVY

-499 IENGQNLDNIKEIAT
+499 IEHGQNLDNIKEIAT

-556 DRGMLMKLF
+556 DRGMLVKLF

>member
-1 MAWNVCQTCS
+1 MSKMAWNVCQTCS

-34 NLSVSAQTKFSVS
+34 NLSVFAQTKFSIS
-47 YNDTVSIAEPL
+47 YEDTVNVGEPV

-86 LAGPYTSTYNSFKM
+86 LAGPYTSTNTSFKM
-100 DNGKLTTH
+100 DNGKLIRH
-108 KSIIFTYIFLCN
+108 KSIILEYTFLCS
-120 KSGMYNVPSLTVT
+120 KSGKHLVPSLTVT
-133 DSVGNEKSF
+133 DSNGNEYSF
-142 TDDMSFYVSNDAKYR
+142 LEGKSFYVIDDEKN
-157 KQKDSM
+157 QKKKM
-163 VDEFA
+163 VDT
-168 DIDMEDTTVNTAKSK
+168 DKQK

-225 DNAIRHEI
+225 DSAIRHEI

-256 DEYYLIPL
+256 NEYYLIPL

-326 NTTAVANTRSSVGIV
+326 NTTAVAKTWSSVGIV

-357 NYYLL
+357 NYYQL

-462 DVVAFASKMDSVY
+462 DVVAFASKIDSVY

-556 DRGMLMKLF
+556 DRGMLVKLF

>member
-1 MAWNVCQTCS
+1 MSKMAWNVCQTCS

-34 NLSVSAQTKFSVS
+34 NLSVFAQTKFSIS
-47 YNDTVSIAEPL
+47 YEDTVNVGEPV

-86 LAGPYTSTYNSFKM
+86 LAGPYTSTNTSFKM
-100 DNGKLTTH
+100 DNGKLIRH
-108 KSIIFTYIFLCN
+108 KSIILEYTFLCS
-120 KSGMYNVPSLTVT
+120 KSGKHLVPSLTVT
-133 DSVGNEKSF
+133 DSNGNEYSSLEG
-142 TDDMSFYVSNDAKYR
+142 MSFYVIDDEKN
-157 KQKDSM
+157 QKKKM
-163 VDEFA
+163 VDT
-168 DIDMEDTTVNTAKSK
+168 DKQK

-248 MPVKTVLW
+248 MPVKAVLL

-264 QAGTIKIENASFKAF
+264 QAGTIKIENASFKAL

-346 SLFTTEDTLRA
+346 SLFATEDTLRA
-357 NYYLL
+357 NYYQL

-390 FKDDLEEYAN
+390 FKDDLQEYAN

-462 DVVAFASKMDSVY
+462 DVVAFASKIDSVY

-499 IENGQNLDNIKEIAT
+499 IEHGQNLDNIKEIAT

-556 DRGMLMKLF
+556 DRGMLVKLF

>member
-1 MAWNVCQTCS
+1 
-11 RVLIFKPICMK
+11 MK

-34 NLSVSAQTKFSVS
+34 NLSVFAQTKFSIS
-47 YNDTVSIAEPL
+47 YEDTVSVGEPV

-86 LAGPYTSTYNSFKM
+86 LAGPYTSTNTSFKM
-100 DNGKLTTH
+100 DNGKLIRH
-108 KSIIFTYIFLCN
+108 KSIIFTYTFLCN

-133 DSVGNEKSF
+133 DSNGNEYSSLEG
-142 TDDMSFYVSNDAKYR
+142 MSFYVIDDEKN
-157 KQKDSM
+157 QKKKM
-163 VDEFA
+163 VDT
-168 DIDMEDTTVNTAKSK
+168 DKQK

-213 VVSLNTLKDLEV
+213 VESLNTLKDLEV

-279 YSEHDPNIDPIEA
+279 YSEHDPNIDPFEA
-292 FFNAKSC
+292 FINGKSC

-308 IKSVYFKV
+308 IKPVYLKV

-346 SLFTTEDTLRA
+346 SLFATEDTLRA
-357 NYYLL
+357 NYYQL
-362 ENDFMKRFLPNINRN
+362 ENAFMKRFLPNINRN

-456 ENGIRV
+456 GNGIRV

-490 DDVELRNTL
+490 DDVELRNML
-499 IENGQNLDNIKEIAT
+499 IENCQNLDKIREIAT

-519 FIQVCNETQLSEAIQ
+519 FVQVCNETQLPEAIL

-556 DRGMLMKLF
+556 DRGMLVKLY
-565 KEIYDVSKIP
+565 KEINDVSKIP

>member
-1 MAWNVCQTCS
+1 MSKMAWNVCQTCS

-34 NLSVSAQTKFSVS
+34 NLSVFAQTKFSIS
-47 YNDTVSIAEPL
+47 YEDTVNVGEPV

-86 LAGPYTSTYNSFKM
+86 LAGPYTSTNTSFKM
-100 DNGKLTTH
+100 DNGKLIRH
-108 KSIIFTYIFLCN
+108 KSIILEYSFLCS
-120 KSGMYNVPSLTVT
+120 KSGKHLVPSLTVT
-133 DSVGNEKSF
+133 DSNGNEYSSLEG
-142 TDDMSFYVSNDAKYR
+142 MSFYVIDDEKN
-157 KQKDSM
+157 QKKKM
-163 VDEFA
+163 VDT
-168 DIDMEDTTVNTAKSK
+168 DKQK

-248 MPVKTVLW
+248 MPVKTVLL

-264 QAGTIKIENASFKAF
+264 QAGTIKIENASFKAL

-346 SLFTTEDTLRA
+346 SLFATEDTLRA
-357 NYYLL
+357 NYYQL
-362 ENDFMKRFLPNINRN
+362 ENAFMKRFLPNINRN

-390 FKDDLEEYAN
+390 FKDDLQEYAN

-462 DVVAFASKMDSVY
+462 DVVAFASKIDSVY

-556 DRGMLMKLF
+556 DRGMLVKLF